1 MVCPVELCV
10 FGPVAARGSAGPI
23 ALPRAKERALLAALA
38 LYHGR
43 VVSKDRLVDAVWA
56 DGPPAGAEKVLRTH
70 VHRLRSSL
78 GDGVIETH
86 SDGYALAP
94 EVVVDAE
101 LFETEA
107 SASDSVQGLRA
118 ALARWNGEPYAD
130 LGEWAPAELERTR
143 LAELRD
149 GALETCL
156 ALEIEAGGATGCIA
170 ELEAM
175 TADKPL
181 RERRWILLMTALSR
195 DGRVADALRT
205 YQRARKVFAEEL
217 GIDPGPELRTLEEQ
231 ILLADLQKAPGN
243 LPRQL
248 TSFVGR
254 ERPSDQLAALL
265 HDQSLVTLTGVGGV
279 GKTRLAIQ
287 VAARVAPEFPDGAWF
302 CELAP
307 VADPDA
313 VWESLGVSLG
323 VRQSPGRSLRDV
335 VLEYLAAK
343 RLLLVLDNCEHL
355 LPAVTAAVTAIG
367 QRCARVAVLA
377 TSRERLALPGEQNVT
392 VFPLPI
398 PLTDDTVGAIAK
410 NDSIRLFCD
419 RAHDA
424 DDTFTLTD
432 RNATAV
438 AELCR
443 HLDGLP
449 LGIELAAARVRS
461 LSPGDLVARIEERF
475 RLLTKGNRSTS
486 ERHQTLRNTID
497 WSYDLLAN
505 AEQRALNCMSVF
517 AGGCDLASAEAV
529 LGADDFAPLYVVD
542 LLSELVDKSLV
553 EIETIDGSSR
563 YRLLE
568 TIRQYAHE
576 QLEAAGET
584 ARVRDSHLACYAGV
598 AEEAV
603 PHLRGRDAYE
613 WAAVM
618 ARESDNF
625 RAAFN
630 WAVEAELADEG
641 LRLAVSLA
649 SGQTVFQLIQTD
661 WVETAM
667 SIPDASRHQLYP
679 AAAAMAAIGASMR
692 VDLDRAATLAAI
704 AQDAQTRL
712 GTHCPGVHIAAGL
725 LAMFQGDTEQA
736 QRHAL
741 MGVDLAR
748 ATQDPAEVVGALTFY
763 AGTLQ
768 PDSTKAA
775 VVAEEAVRVARAEE
789 DFPGLLGVIFPLASM
804 VAHQDPARAQALVD
818 EGAEVAR
825 KLGDRWAVAVA
836 VSYQGGNALVQEDW
850 PTALRATT
858 DAIELDLQLGGTI
871 QLEASFLMASAA
883 LAHLHLLEPAAVLV
897 GFVEAHFPGLAVDQG
912 WQDLLAASD
921 QLVLDTLGET
931 TTSELKAHG
940 ATLTNAD
947 ASAYLRIQRDRVL
960 GDEPKPHHL

>member
-1 MVCPVELCV
+1 V
-10 FGPVAARGSAGPI
+10 
-23 ALPRAKERALLAALA
+23 LA
-38 LYHGR
+38 
-43 VVSKDRLVDAVWA
+43 
-56 DGPPAGAEKVLRTH
+56 TH
-70 VHRLRSSL
+70 VHRLRSAL
-78 GDGVIETH
+78 GEGVIETH

-118 ALARWNGEPYAD
+118 ALARWNGEPYSD

-195 DGRVADALRT
+195 DGRIADALRT

-217 GIDPGPELRTLEEQ
+217 GIDPGPELRDLEEQ
-231 ILLADLQKAPGN
+231 ILLADLQKALGN

-265 HDQSLVTLTGVGGV
+265 HDHSLVTLTGVGGV
-279 GKTRLAIQ
+279 GKTRLALQ

-307 VADPDA
+307 VADPHA

-323 VRQSPGRSLRDV
+323 VRHSPGRSLRDV

-355 LPAVTAAVTAIG
+355 LSAVAEAVTAIG

-377 TSRERLALPGEQNVT
+377 TSRERLALPGEQNVA
-392 VFPLPI
+392 VLPLPI
-398 PLTDDTVGAIAK
+398 PLTDDTVGVLAK
-410 NDSIRLFCD
+410 NDSVRLFCD
-419 RAHDA
+419 RAHDTDA
-424 DDTFTLTD
+424 AFTLTD

-497 WSYDLLAN
+497 WSYDLLSN

-529 LGADDFAPLYVVD
+529 LGADDFAPLDVVD

-553 EIETIDGSSR
+553 EIETTDGSSR

-584 ARVRDSHLACYAGV
+584 ARVRDSHLARYAGV

-613 WAAVM
+613 WAAVV
-618 ARESDNF
+618 ARETDNF
-625 RAAFN
+625 RAALD

-641 LRLAVSLA
+641 LRLVVSLA
-649 SGQTVFQLIQTD
+649 SGLANQLIQTD
-661 WVETAM
+661 WLETAT
-667 SIPDASRHQLYP
+667 SIPGASQHPLYP
-679 AAAAMAAIGASMR
+679 LAAALAAIGATLH
-692 VDLDRAATLAAI
+692 VDLDRAATLVAI

-712 GTHCPGVHIAAGL
+712 GTHYSGVHIATGL
-725 LAMFQGDTEQA
+725 LAMLQGDTEQA

-741 MGVDLAR
+741 KGVDQAR
-748 ATQDPAEVVGALTFY
+748 ATQDSAEVVGALTFY

-768 PDSTKAA
+768 PDTTKAT
-775 VVAEEAVRVARAEE
+775 VVAEEALRIARAAEN
-789 DFPGLLGVIFPLASM
+789 FSGLMQVIFLLQSLI
-804 VAHQDPARAQALVD
+804 AHQDPARAQALLD
-818 EGAEVAR
+818 EGADVAR

-836 VSYQGGNALVQEDW
+836 VSYQAGVALIQEDW
-850 PTALRATT
+850 PTALRATA
-858 DAIELDLQLGGTI
+858 DAVELDLQLGGSI
-871 QLEASFLMASAA
+871 QLEASFLMASVA
-883 LAHLHLLEPAAVLV
+883 LAHLHLLEPAAVLA
-897 GFVEAHFPGLAVDQG
+897 GFVEAHFPALAVDQG
-912 WQDLLAASD
+912 WQDLEAASD

-931 TTSELKAHG
+931 HTSELKAQG

-947 ASAYLRIQRDRVL
+947 ANAYLRVQRDRAL